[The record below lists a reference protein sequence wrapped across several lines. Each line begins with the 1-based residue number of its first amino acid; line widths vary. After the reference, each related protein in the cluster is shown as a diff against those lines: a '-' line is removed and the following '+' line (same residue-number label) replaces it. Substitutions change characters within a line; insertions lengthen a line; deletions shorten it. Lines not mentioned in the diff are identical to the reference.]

1 MKFKELSEYFE
12 KLEKISSRLAL
23 IDILS
28 ELFKKTP
35 KEEIEKT
42 IYLIQGRLA
51 PFFVPI
57 EIGMAE
63 KTVAVS
69 IANAYDLTR
78 EEVLKLYQKLGDM
91 GLASYELARNSKS
104 VHSTSSGRNSKL
116 SVSEVFDVLNE
127 IANTKGEGTVE
138 KRQTLLSNL
147 LKELDPISA
156 KHLVRIPLGNTRL
169 GIGDP
174 TVLDALATAK
184 LGDKSNRKLLEG
196 AYNRTSDLGLIAKT
210 LWEKGLT
217 GVEKLEVRVGSPIR
231 SELCERLPTPEK
243 VIEKMSLDSARDKI
257 GVDVQYK
264 YDGFRCVGGYTPI
277 YTKRKGITVM
287 RDLQVGDEVLTK
299 SGRFKKVLAKRKRM
313 IRKKERLFVFKT
325 YLGEEIKVSEGHPVL
340 ALVDGKE
347 QWKFIENI
355 KSGDEVVFPLPI
367 FPPSNP
373 HPAPKKL
380 ELQTISGYKKT
391 FVLNEDF
398 YRFMGF
404 WIGDGFTN
412 DFHNTERVGLTFNN
426 RTEKKLADEY
436 EKIINTTLQVSSISR
451 NIHNGGLNLYW
462 RDEPLKHWLS
472 TYFRREW
479 QGKMLPEWFS
489 HVTKKQFMAFLTGWI
504 ESDGH
509 TDKDGFTKI
518 VTKERDLAAFAQLIA
533 LSFGIIMGLRY
544 IRIKNKTYYSL
555 LIPKTQRKA
564 RIIGQKIYVKVL
576 RNAEFKNRDE
586 RTQLYDIQIEDDESF
601 CIPMATLHNCQIH
614 KNGDE
619 IRMFSRNLEEMTH
632 MFPELTVAAR
642 KQIKA
647 ENVILDTE
655 ALAYNPE
662 SEEFLPFQETTKRR
676 RKHNILEMAE
686 KLPLK
691 AFVFDI
697 LYKDGKQLLDEPLY
711 KRMEILKEVISE
723 DGVLIRT
730 KNQTVK
736 DAKTL
741 GILLEDAI
749 SKGLEG
755 LVVKRLESPYEAGG
769 RNFNWVKLKRHSSG
783 ELNDTIDCV
792 ILGYITGKGKRAAF
806 GAGALLV
813 GVYDDK
819 KDEFV
824 TVSKIGTGLTD
835 EEWREVHKRA
845 DIIKLESKPAR
856 VNSQIIPSVWIKPE
870 IVIEVLAD
878 EITRSPI
885 HTAGA
890 STSSASHSGLSSSGL
905 KTGEKEP
912 GYALRFP
919 RLVSFR
925 NFDKKAEDSTSVK
938 ELIDMYKQQ
947 KLS

>member
-1 MKFKELSEYFE
+1 MKFSELTQYFE
-12 KLEKISSRLAL
+12 KLEDTSSRLTL
-23 IDILS
+23 IEILS

-35 KEEIEKT
+35 ESEVEI
-42 IYLIQGRLA
+42 IVYLIQGRLA

-63 KTVAVS
+63 KTVAQS
-69 IANAYDLTR
+69 LANAYETSKD
-78 EEVLKLYQKLGDM
+78 EVIKTFNKLGDM
-91 GLASYELARNSKS
+91 GKTAEKLALEHKLKS
-104 VHSTSSGRNSKL
+104 SNLTVN
-116 SVSEVFDVLNE
+116 EVFIILTE
-127 IANTKGEGTVE
+127 IANTKGEGTVD

-184 LGDKSNRKLLEG
+184 LGDKSKRKLLEG

-210 LWEKGLT
+210 LWIHGLK

-231 SELCERLPTPEK
+231 SELCERLPNPQK
-243 VIEKMSLDSARDKI
+243 VIEKMTE
-257 GVDVQYK
+257 VDAQYK
-264 YDGFRCVGGYTPI
+264 YDGFRCIGGYTPI
-277 YTKRKGITVM
+277 YTKRKGITM
-287 RDLQVGDEVLTK
+287 ARDLQIGDEVLTER
-299 SGRFKKVLAKRKRM
+299 GRFKKVLAKQKRA
-313 IRKKERLFVFKT
+313 IRRKERLFLFKT
-325 YLGEEIKVSEGHPVL
+325 YLGEEIKISEGHPVL

-347 QWKFIENI
+347 QWRLIENI
-355 KSGDEVVFPLPI
+355 ESGDEVIFPLPY
-367 FPPSNP
+367 FHADNP

-391 FVLNEDF
+391 FLLNDNF

-426 RTEKKLADEY
+426 KTEVKLAGEY
-436 EKIINTTLQVSSISR
+436 EKIVKNTLQISAISR
-451 NIHNGGLNLYW
+451 YVHNGGLNLYW

-479 QGKMLPEWFS
+479 KGKMLPEWFS
-489 HVTKKQFMAFLTGWI
+489 HITKKQFTAFLTGWI
-504 ESDGH
+504 ESDGY

-518 VTKERDLAAFAQLIA
+518 ITKERDLAAFAQLIA
-533 LSFGIIMGLRY
+533 LSFGIIIGLRY

-555 LIPKTQRKA
+555 LIPKTHNKA

-576 RNAEFKNRDE
+576 RNIEFRNRDS
-586 RTQLYDIQIEDDESF
+586 RTQLYDIQIEEDESF

-614 KNGDE
+614 KNRNE
-619 IRMFSRNLEEMTH
+619 VRMFSRNLEEMTH
-632 MFPELTVAAR
+632 MFPELIEATK
-642 KQIKA
+642 KQVRA
-647 ENVILDTE
+647 ETVILDSE
-655 ALAYNPE
+655 ALAYNPD

-676 RKHNILEMAE
+676 RKHGIEEMA
-686 KLPLK
+686 KSLPLK

-697 LYKDGKQLLDEPLY
+697 LYKNGKSLIDEPLY
-711 KRMEILKEVISE
+711 KRMEILKQTLED

-730 KNQTVK
+730 KNQTIK
-736 DAKTL
+736 DPKIL

-755 LVVKRLESPYEAGG
+755 LVVKKLESPYVAGG

-792 ILGYITGKGKRAAF
+792 ILGYITGKGKRTAF

-813 GVYDDK
+813 GLYDSE

-824 TVSKIGTGLTD
+824 TTSKIGTGLTD

-845 DIIKLESKPAR
+845 DKIKVDHKPAR
-856 VNSQIIPSVWIKPE
+856 VNSQIVPSVWIKPE

-885 HTAGA
+885 HTAG
-890 STSSASHSGLSSSGL
+890 
-905 KTGEKEP
+905 KTETEP

-925 NFDKKAEDSTSVK
+925 GSDKKAEDSTSVK
-938 ELIDMYKQQ
+938 ELIGMYKQQ
-947 KLS
+947 GK